1 MIICGQKKENSD
13 NLWTKKGNS
22 DNLWTKKGNSDNLWT
37 NNISGKNKENYEQGR
52 IIIKDKRQYT
62 RDV

>member
-1 MIICGQKKENSD
+1 MDKKKKTVIICGQKKETVIICGQITSVN
-13 NLWTKKGNS
+13 
-22 DNLWTKKGNSDNLWT
+22 
-37 NNISGKNKENYEQGR
+37 KNKENYEQGR